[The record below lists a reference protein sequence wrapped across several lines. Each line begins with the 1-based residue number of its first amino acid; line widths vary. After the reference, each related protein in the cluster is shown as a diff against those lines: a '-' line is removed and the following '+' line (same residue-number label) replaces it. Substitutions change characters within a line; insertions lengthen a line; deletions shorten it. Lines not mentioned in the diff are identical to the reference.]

1 MLDIITIVIP
11 VKNEEKNLPGCLENI
26 KAFGNVVII
35 DSGSTDRTLEIAKE
49 FGREVVQ
56 FEWNGQFPKK
66 RNWVLR
72 NYQFKTPWVM
82 FLDADER
89 IMEGWLKE
97 ASDKLVNAPGDVDA
111 WICYYDNWFMGRMLR
126 HGDAMRKTAILR
138 VGCGEYERI
147 EENNWSKL
155 DMEIHEH
162 LHVKGQIG
170 EIKARLE
177 HRDKRSL
184 ESYYAKHE
192 EYANWEANRYKA
204 LKGDYSKLTR
214 RQRIKY
220 GLLKQWWFG
229 FAYFCAC
236 YFLKKGFLDGKA
248 GYVFARGKWKYFRK
262 IRRKI
267 LTQSSFNTEAER
279 HREER
284 GKCLTA

>member
-1 MLDIITIVIP
+1 MFSCITIVIP

-26 KAFGNVVII
+26 KAFKNVII
-35 DSGSTDRTLEIAKE
+35 ADSGSSDRTLGIAAE

-89 IMEGWLKE
+89 ITEGWLKE
-97 ASDKLVNAPGDVDA
+97 AGDKLANALDDVDA
-111 WICYYDNWFMGRMLR
+111 WICFYDNWFMGRMLR

-138 VGCGEYERI
+138 VGRGEYERI
-147 EENNWSKL
+147 EESNWSRL

-162 LHVKGQIG
+162 LHVKGRIG

-177 HRDKRSL
+177 HHDKRSL

-214 RQRIKY
+214 RQKIKY
-220 GLLKQWWFG
+220 GLLKQRWFG

-236 YFLKKGFLDGKA
+236 YFLKRGFLDGKA
-248 GYVFARGKWKYFRK
+248 GYTFARGKWRYFK
-262 IRRKI
+262 NIRRKI
-267 LTQSSFNTEAER
+267 L
-279 HREER
+279 
-284 GKCLTA
+284 G

>member
-1 MLDIITIVIP
+1 MRVNGERLIEIAMLNSLLSIVIP
-11 VKNEEKNLPGCLENI
+11 VKNEERNLAECLENI
-26 KAFGNVVII
+26 KEFENVVIV
-35 DSGSTDRTLEIAKE
+35 DSGSADRTVEIAKD

-66 RNWVLR
+66 RNWLLR
-72 NYQFKTPWVM
+72 NYKFKTPWVM

-89 IMEGWLKE
+89 ITEGWLKE
-97 ASDKLVNAPGDVDA
+97 AGDKLANAPDDVDA
-111 WICYYDNWFMGRMLR
+111 WICYYDNWFMEQMLR

-138 VGCGEYERI
+138 VGYGEYERI
-147 EENNWSKL
+147 EESNWSKL

-177 HRDKRSL
+177 HHDKRSL

-214 RQRIKY
+214 RQKIKY
-220 GLLKQWWFG
+220 GLLKQRWFG

-248 GYVFARGKWKYFRK
+248 GYAFARGKWRYFAS

-267 LTQSSFNTEAER
+267 V
-279 HREER
+279 
-284 GKCLTA
+284 G

>member
-1 MLDIITIVIP
+1 MTTLNKILTIVVP
-11 VKNEEKNLPGCLENI
+11 VKNEERNLPECLENI
-26 KAFGNVVII
+26 KAFENVVIV
-35 DSGSTDRTLEIAKE
+35 DSDSTDRTLEIAKE

-82 FLDADER
+82 FFDADER
-89 IMEGWLKE
+89 ITEGWLKE
-97 ASDKLVNAPGDVDA
+97 AGDKLANAPDDVDA

-138 VGCGEYERI
+138 VGHGEYERI
-147 EENNWSKL
+147 EESNWSKL

-162 LHVKGQIG
+162 LHVQGRIG

-177 HRDKRSL
+177 HHDKRSL

-214 RQRIKY
+214 RQKIKY

-229 FAYFCAC
+229 FVYFCTC

-248 GYVFARGKWKYFRK
+248 GYVFARGKWRYFRK
-262 IRRKI
+262 IRGKI
-267 LTQSSFNTEAER
+267 L
-279 HREER
+279 
-284 GKCLTA
+284 G